1 MLLVDPAINFIR
13 AAFTGEM
20 TASYSRRDEKLPRR
34 RRGGANE
41 EEWSI
46 SLKRV
51 QTKFYLL
58 FHPSSV
64 LSVELMGKL
73 RFKQHIIL
81 HDSTTS
87 VPLHRSTPKQTE
99 ASQLSTCSDQSWSL
113 SRYTK
118 HEVVWGEIVTRRVTK
133 RYWPSIYIPPL
144 RSEHTRISASFISFL
159 LLAVRFFS
167 PRNHRQP
174 KLIMRNLQNI
184 GPTRIYPFLK
194 NHKILQ
200 HCGNKVYLTLVH
212 RELVAC
218 VLCAFRAQFEV
229 IENEKAAKGSPL

>member
-20 TASYSRRDEKLPRR
+20 TASYSRRDEKLPWR

-51 QTKFYLL
+51 QSKFYLL

-133 RYWPSIYIPPL
+133 RYWPYHLYSALAEWTHPNIRFIY
-144 RSEHTRISASFISFL
+144 FL
-159 LLAVRFFS
+159 LVAYSSTFFPQKPQAAQAYNAKLAKYRPYKDLPIS
-167 PRNHRQP
+167 Q
-174 KLIMRNLQNI
+174 K
-184 GPTRIYPFLK
+184 
-194 NHKILQ
+194 
-200 HCGNKVYLTLVH
+200 
-212 RELVAC
+212 
-218 VLCAFRAQFEV
+218 
-229 IENEKAAKGSPL
+229 S